1 MGGGVPYT
9 RFVEQRTILIG
20 EDDEFLLQ
28 FIRVAFTMEGFR
40 VEVARNGPAALAL
53 AKGGL
58 DAALLDVCLPGSSG
72 RDVLRELRDHEATR
86 DLPVALMSGCD
97 AASGLDGAQAFVRKP
112 FTMASVIDTMKGL
125 SAMRPRA

>member
-1 MGGGVPYT
+1 MK
-9 RFVEQRTILIG
+9 ERTILIG

-40 VEVARNGPAALAL
+40 VEVARTGPAALAL
-53 AKGGL
+53 AARGL

-72 RDVLRELRDHEATR
+72 REVLRALRGQESTR
-86 DLPVALMSGCD
+86 SLPVALMSGRESPS
-97 AASGLDGAQAFVRKP
+97 AALDGAQAFLRKP

-125 SAMRPRA
+125 LKTA

>member
-1 MGGGVPYT
+1 MK
-9 RFVEQRTILIG
+9 ERTILIG

-40 VEVARNGPAALAL
+40 VEVARTGPAALDL
-53 AKGGL
+53 ARQGF

-72 RDVLRELRDHEATR
+72 RDVLRALRGDTATR

-97 AASGLDGAQAFVRKP
+97 AAASTLDGAQAFVKKP
-112 FTMASVIDTMKGL
+112 FTMASVIGTMKGL
-125 SAMRPRA
+125 LQKPQPASA